1 MTEDNYKLEF
11 RTAQRRTTLTFINPK
26 VSTDTIFINDNALEE
41 NLYLFEKYIEELL
54 EHESIHLAILYAVG
68 KSESRAYDKMY
79 MFMDRVLVIMRSQN
93 DKKQET
99 QKI

>member
-41 NLYLFEKYIEELL
+41 KLYLFEKYIEILL
-54 EHESIHLAILYAVG
+54 EHESIHLTILNIIG
-68 KSESRAYDKMY
+68 KGETRAYDKIHKNV
-79 MFMDRVLVIMRSQN
+79 DRIFW
-93 DKKQET
+93 
-99 QKI
+99 